1 MNIPT
6 KITFSRIVLVILL
19 ITGLIVLD
27 YIPQEYT
34 NIMLGNSQINIIYF
48 VSFFIFFIA
57 SSTDFLDG
65 YLARKWHQVTN
76 LGKFLDPI
84 ADKLLVDSMLIF
96 LLLSHYGSSNLTF
109 PIFAVVIMIARDL
122 VVDALRSIAAS
133 KGVVLA
139 ANIFGKI
146 KTVLQMLSISLVLL
160 NGWPFS
166 YFDSAWNPAL
176 RITSFIIYLTTLVSL
191 LSGVIYVVQNFKVL
205 KEDKHD

>member
-1 MNIPT
+1 
-6 KITFSRIVLVILL
+6 
-19 ITGLIVLD
+19 
-27 YIPQEYT
+27 
-34 NIMLGNSQINIIYF
+34 
-48 VSFFIFFIA
+48 
-57 SSTDFLDG
+57 
-65 YLARKWHQVTN
+65 
-76 LGKFLDPI
+76 
-84 ADKLLVDSMLIF
+84 
-96 LLLSHYGSSNLTF
+96 
-109 PIFAVVIMIARDL
+109 MIARDL

-176 RITSFIIYLTTLVSL
+176 RITSFIIYLTTLISL
-191 LSGVIYVVQNFKVL
+191 LSGVIYVVQNFKIL

>member
-84 ADKLLVDSMLIF
+84 VF
-96 LLLSHYGSSNLTF
+96 LLLPHYGSSNLTF

-176 RITSFIIYLTTLVSL
+176 RITSFIIYLTTLISL

>member
-27 YIPQEYT
+27 YIPQEYP

-96 LLLSHYGSSNLTF
+96 LLLPHYGSSNLTF

-176 RITSFIIYLTTLVSL
+176 RITSFIIYLTTLISL

>member
-96 LLLSHYGSSNLTF
+96 LLLLHYGSSNLTF

-176 RITSFIIYLTTLVSL
+176 RITSFVIYLTTLVSL

>member
-96 LLLSHYGSSNLTF
+96 LLLLHYGSSNLTF
-109 PIFAVVIMIARDL
+109 PIFAVVLMIARDL